1 MESPDSAQPY
11 PPHAGSRSSVPLRF
25 CPGARKVSALVG
37 EAVEV
42 AGEEA
47 GAAGEEAEAAGKEAE
62 AAGEEAG
69 AAGEEAGLAG
79 VVPGALW
86 ALTVLGVP
94 EDEAEDAAELVEELQ
109 AVNSTAI
116 QASEAQA
123 ATCQGLGAFVILMM
137 SKPYELAAARRA
149 DAMSGSASHVT
160 STTLAAAPRLERD
173 CAGLIPRPVRH
184 K

>member
-1 MESPDSAQPY
+1 VESPDSAQPY

-25 CPGARKVSALVG
+25 CPGVRKVSALVG

-47 GAAGEEAEAAGKEAE
+47 GAAGEEA
-62 AAGEEAG
+62 G
-69 AAGEEAGLAG
+69 AAGEEAGLVG

-86 ALTVLGVP
+86 VLTVLGVP

-137 SKPYELAAARRA
+137 SKPYDLAAARRA
-149 DAMSGSASHVT
+149 NAMSGSASHVT
-160 STTLAAAPRLERD
+160 STTLAAALRLERD
-173 CAGLIPRPVRH
+173 CTGLIPRPVRH

>member
-47 GAAGEEAEAAGKEAE
+47 GAAGEEAGAV
-62 AAGEEAG
+62 GEEAG
-69 AAGEEAGLAG
+69 AAGEEAG
-79 VVPGALW
+79 ALW
-86 ALTVLGVP
+86 VLTVLGVP

-123 ATCQGLGAFVILMM
+123 ATCQGPGAFVILMM
-137 SKPYELAAARRA
+137 SKPYDLAAARRQCDERLGEPCHIYDAGRRAAVGTGLRWA
-149 DAMSGSASHVT
+149 DTTARSA
-160 STTLAAAPRLERD
+160 
-173 CAGLIPRPVRH
+173 
-184 K
+184 